1 MAASFPFGII
11 QPENGTADMTAKTIA
26 PSFVRDIPEWKIPG
40 TVLSV
45 LLHARTDLHGKN
57 LSPVHINDTFPLLR
71 IKRF

>member
-1 MAASFPFGII
+1 
-11 QPENGTADMTAKTIA
+11 MTAKTIA